1 MADVDLIL
9 SVKWLEL
16 KLNVIVNLVLPSIL
30 LVEDVKVCTVYITC
44 FQYLALWHPPV
55 MCTMCYVPC
64 VMCHVSYVIRHVPS
78 VMSCAKCHVI
88 YHVPSVM
95 SYACAICHIP
105 CAKCHVICH
114 VPSVI
119 YHVPSVMSYAMCQV
133 SCHMPCAICHVICYV
148 PSVMSYAMCHLSCH
162 MPCAVCHVICHVPS
176 VIFICDASW
185 SQCVSDKKSVTTN
198 WHVTDAYKSLYKA
211 NCMNLFVFEYL

>member
-64 VMCHVSYVIRHVPS
+64 VMCHVLCAMCHMSYGMCQV
-78 VMSCAKCHVI
+78 SC
-88 YHVPSVM
+88 HVPSVM
-95 SYACAICHIP
+95 SYTMCQVSCHM
-105 CAKCHVICH
+105 H